1 MAKHSDNTKRW
12 FRALITDNQAELRS
26 TVAQAGQQSIT
37 YTQGAP
43 GGYLVPNEF
52 HDTLILGMA
61 QVDPLLDESVV
72 TLVKSPSATLRP
84 YSVPGWD
91 LSTFTSVKVGESSQ
105 QSPQTVPTAV
115 SKILNGFTYRAQLVA
130 SIELEQ
136 DDAQPVID
144 QFGKAFSIGHARGIG
159 VDLVNGDG
167 STGPQGVLTG
177 ASDSGITT
185 AAGGVI
191 SADDIENI
199 FFALNSV
206 YRNSPKCA
214 WVMSDSTY
222 RMVRKA
228 KDSSNRPLIS
238 VVDGQ
243 EILMGKRL
251 LVSPSMP
258 TYNPSIGSCKG
269 IVFGDLSYYVVR
281 VSAPTMRR
289 TVETPAADVTKGE
302 AMYISLMRADAKVV
316 DPASNAVLYATL
328 HA

>member
-1 MAKHSDNTKRW
+1 MAKHSETTTRW
-12 FRALITDNQAELRS
+12 FRALITDNETELRA
-26 TVAQAGQQSIT
+26 TVAQAGTQSIT

-52 HDTLILGMA
+52 HDSLILGMA
-61 QVDPLLDESVV
+61 QVDPLLDDSAV

-84 YSVPGWD
+84 YSVPAWD
-91 LSTFTSVKVGESSQ
+91 LSGFTSTKVSESSQ
-105 QSPQTVPTAV
+105 QSPQVVPTAV
-115 SKILNGFTYRAQLVA
+115 NKILNGYTYRAQLVA
-130 SIELEQ
+130 SFEMET
-136 DDAQPVID
+136 DDFQPVID

-159 VDLVNGDG
+159 VDLINGNG
-167 STGPQGVLTG
+167 TSAPQGVLTG
-177 ASDSGITT
+177 ATDSGITT

-191 SADDIENI
+191 DAGDIESI
-199 FFALNSV
+199 FFALNPV

-222 RMVRKA
+222 RMARKA

-243 EILMGKRL
+243 EILMGKRV
-251 LVSPSMP
+251 LVSPTMP

-269 IVFGDLSYYVVR
+269 IVFGDLSYFVVR
-281 VSAPTMRR
+281 LSAPTMRR
-289 TVETPAADVTKGE
+289 AIEAPAADVTSGE
-302 AMYISLMRADAKVV
+302 AMYVSLIRADAKVV
-316 DPASNAVLYATL
+316 DSASNAILYATL

>member
-12 FRALITDNQAELRS
+12 FRALITDNEAEMRA
-26 TVAQAGQQSIT
+26 TVAQAGTQSIT

-52 HDTLILGMA
+52 HDALIIGMA
-61 QVDPLLDESVV
+61 NVDPLLDENVV

-84 YSVPGWD
+84 FSVPGWD
-91 LSTFTSVKVGESSQ
+91 LSSFASTKVGESSQ

-115 SKILNGFTYRAQLVA
+115 NKIFGGYTYRAQLVA
-130 SIELEQ
+130 SFELEQ
-136 DDAQPVID
+136 DDFQPVID
-144 QFGKAFSIGHARGIG
+144 QFAKAFSIGHARGIG
-159 VDLVNGDG
+159 VDLVAGNGT
-167 STGPQGVLTG
+167 SAPQGVLTG
-177 ASDSGITT
+177 ATDSTITT

-191 SADDIENI
+191 SSDDIENI
-199 FFALNSV
+199 FFSLDRV
-206 YRNSPKCA
+206 YRQSPKCA
-214 WVMSDSTY
+214 WVMNDSTY

-228 KDSSNRPLIS
+228 KDSNNRPLIS
-238 VVDGQ
+238 VVDGN

-258 TYNPSIGSCKG
+258 AYNPSIGSCKG

-281 VSAPTMRR
+281 VSAPVMRR

-302 AMYISLMRADAKVV
+302 AMYVSLLRADAKVV
-316 DPASNAVLYATL
+316 DPASNAVLFATL